1 MSGGEKASAASRATG
16 VAMSKQTVSFVSS
29 MVARFPSLYRL
40 LEDHIRDNAG
50 EVLPHV
56 FFGEVTRYVL
66 SLLVAARGEP
76 RRELIGD
83 VLSYLEEAYA
93 AGDEELREL
102 ISVSFLENLPR
113 LVRAVRRFAKWLV
126 RTLGG
131 NLH

>member
-1 MSGGEKASAASRATG
+1 
-16 VAMSKQTVSFVSS
+16 MSKQTVSFVSS

-102 ISVSFLENLPR
+102 ISVSFLENLPGPGESGAE
-113 LVRAVRRFAKWLV
+113 VREMVGQNLRRQLQ
-126 RTLGG
+126 LIG
-131 NLH
+131 